1 MTGPPPRLEL
11 SGAPGA
17 IRGNDASM
25 AAVPPTDPKAEH
37 ALLARLKQG
46 DEAAFTAL
54 YRRHKDAVY
63 RFALLYCG
71 SAGTAADVTQDTF
84 MHLIARPNQ
93 FDPTRGTVGSWLCG
107 VARNMARR
115 HMGEAREESRDP
127 AELHADIDARPA
139 LVESDTPLERV
150 LRNEAAEQV
159 RAAIACLAP
168 HYRDVL
174 ILCELSGLSYAE
186 TAQVCGL
193 EIGTVRSRLSRARSA
208 LAQHLAPYGGAKE
221 AVS

>member
-1 MTGPPPRLEL
+1 MPP
-11 SGAPGA
+11 
-17 IRGNDASM
+17 
-25 AAVPPTDPKAEH
+25 VPPSDPQAEY

-54 YRRHKDAVY
+54 YRRHNDRVY

-71 SAGTAADVTQDTF
+71 AAGTAADVTQDTF
-84 MHLIARPNQ
+84 MHLITKPNQ

-107 VARNMARR
+107 VARNIARR

-127 AELHADIDARPA
+127 AELHDDHDAQPT
-139 LVESDTPLERV
+139 LIEHDTPLERV

-159 RAAIACLAP
+159 RAAIARLAP

-174 ILCELSGLSYAE
+174 ILCELTGLSYAE
-186 TAQVCGL
+186 TAHVCGL

-208 LAQHLAPYGGAKE
+208 LASHLAPYAGAKE